1 MRLEEYEVCVLTES
15 YADMERRTIQMNF
28 RVSESDEKMIRA
40 KMEEVGI
47 RSPGAYLR
55 KMALDGYCVRLEI
68 EGIKEAIFL
77 LRNATNNLN
86 QYAKQANITGAVYKK
101 DMDELKVQLDEI
113 WNVMKQILAALA
125 KIK

>member
-1 MRLEEYEVCVLTES
+1 
-15 YADMERRTIQMNF
+15 MERRTIQMNF